1 MEQKWRRV
9 NIWMCCCGN
18 ALESDSSARAAT
30 HESWFAKQAAMD
42 YAFRCLRNKNS
53 KAKRGG
59 KPDTNPHPLPPFLP
73 SSTNT
78 TATFGSSGHTYMHLQ
93 QYQRAHATIHQ
104 HTENVF
110 LRRAQP
116 KASLIYNT
124 SMDDFLAAA
133 RGSTSG
139 SSIGASSGTCNSGL
153 RLRAR
158 NMRFILQQ
166 KKQDTKW
173 ADGPRSLS
181 DYLCSE
187 PKFW

>member
-1 MEQKWRRV
+1 LASGSAAMEQKWRRV

-30 HESWFAKQAAMD
+30 HESWFAKQAALD

-139 SSIGASSGTCNSGL
+139 SSLVDRSKQ
-153 RLRAR
+153 RH
-158 NMRFILQQ
+158 LQQ
-166 KKQDTKW
+166 RAQAEGTQHALHTATKKTRYKMGGR
-173 ADGPRSLS
+173 A
-181 DYLCSE
+181 SE
-187 PKFW
+187 SE